1 METRERERERRP
13 DSTFVCPCRRIFLSK
28 RCQGAGS
35 AQQAHWHENEIRTR
49 MFGSLYNLL
58 TSERGSVEEG
68 SRSFW
73 DGNRKRGAQRGLVPT
88 CCEQQVVL
96 QERTRKKL
104 MNKACS
110 KTKQNKTKTRIATNI
125 LPWLEIVPLLTFYLQ
140 QGLKIKPLS
149 SRFSFFAVSFFFET
163 ANCVM
168 HQSIFKYLREK

>member
-1 METRERERERRP
+1 MWGVSGNSEDVSAWRQEKERERRP

-73 DGNRKRGAQRGLVPT
+73 DGNRKRGAQRGLLPT

-110 KTKQNKTKTRIATNI
+110 KTKQKQG
-125 LPWLEIVPLLTFYLQ
+125 LLQTFYHD
-140 QGLKIKPLS
+140 LKLYPCW
-149 SRFSFFAVSFFFET
+149 RF
-163 ANCVM
+163 
-168 HQSIFKYLREK
+168 IFNKGWR